1 MGLAGAYLAAT
12 FKSAGIGSKTGFIL
26 PETAGRLAA
35 SPETLEKIRYGM
47 FLSVNSD
54 IGGSKRARNR
64 TIQLSGKTGT
74 AEVGPRATRYK
85 NTWFIGFGTHQSRT
99 YAIAI
104 LVEHGASGGKTC
116 APLAARFFTEW
127 LGGTG
132 E

>member
-1 MGLAGAYLAAT
+1 MPSSHYPGLWKNIPRCLPQIQMAL
-12 FKSAGIGSKTGFIL
+12 TGRI
-26 PETAGRLAA
+26 P
-35 SPETLEKIRYGM
+35 
-47 FLSVNSD
+47 VNSG